1 MNEKKLAEE
10 GQRKLE
16 EMLIYADKFEGIL
29 GETPVVRV
37 RKVSESKAKK
47 EAEEIRE
54 NYKIVKKEN
63 GVIGTTK
70 SNWDD
75 KQFSEELDFEEYE
88 QFLTWAAREITHFES
103 KGTKLGVLAVINIL
117 KTLDLFEEIEKLY
130 TEEEFIDTVYRQFGW
145 AGRLVQDDPNT
156 WSYADTEREHYG
168 YFEANLNTLLESLKD
183 TKGKPYYQG
192 YVDREE
198 EE

>member
-63 GVIGTTK
+63 GVIGTT
-70 SNWDD
+70 
-75 KQFSEELDFEEYE
+75 
-88 QFLTWAAREITHFES
+88 
-103 KGTKLGVLAVINIL
+103 
-117 KTLDLFEEIEKLY
+117 
-130 TEEEFIDTVYRQFGW
+130 
-145 AGRLVQDDPNT
+145 
-156 WSYADTEREHYG
+156 
-168 YFEANLNTLLESLKD
+168 
-183 TKGKPYYQG
+183 
-192 YVDREE
+192 
-198 EE
+198 